1 MYLLLSAGLFICCSC
16 SWTCGRH
23 MGTGTSVWWNLC
35 LMGTAAAVGIDMF
48 GPCHLLGMYESQPSY
63 PELLVNPPTPSSSSS
78 PPLVARMP
86 CNLFKGLGR
95 SHCYGHQSEDEIL
108 AALRSSTEYDDS
120 TIFKPPANVY
130 CCPLL
135 TSLPPGAV
143 LQDPV
148 AAKGVDCFLII
159 L

>member
-1 MYLLLSAGLFICCSC
+1 M
-16 SWTCGRH
+16 
-23 MGTGTSVWWNLC
+23 
-35 LMGTAAAVGIDMF
+35 
-48 GPCHLLGMYESQPSY
+48 PS
-63 PELLVNPPTPSSSSS
+63 
-78 PPLVARMP
+78 
-86 CNLFKGLGR
+86 NLFKGLGR
-95 SHCYGHQSEDEIL
+95 SHCCGHQSEDEIL

-148 AAKGVDCFLII
+148 AAKGVDCFFNNPVNLRRSVRGTIETDKGCKLRFI
-159 L
+159 FAADAG